1 MTVDSPPMRLFFEK
15 NLVSCPGAIHFGRRC
30 FFRHSRMRSMIAS
43 RPAVTGRVR
52 RPEGCA
58 RIGHARERPDNPRSF
73 PKRYTEAIV
82 SRNKPRERISKQP
95 FRKDRRQPHTQCDTR
110 VTVKKPYPLPLI
122 YSPLYHYLSSRDSFH
137 FAANRE
143 GFFQSITVKSDRDST
158 CQTRSRHPINH
169 LTRASIRLTSC
180 AGSPFSSWRL

>member
-1 MTVDSPPMRLFFEK
+1 MRFHPNISSAAMNTSSFHDRRFTPMRLFFEK

-52 RPEGCA
+52 DRKGAPVSDT
-58 RIGHARERPDNPRSF
+58 RENGPIIHDLSRTIP
-73 PKRYTEAIV
+73 EAIV

-143 GFFQSITVKSDRDST
+143 GFFHR
-158 CQTRSRHPINH
+158 
-169 LTRASIRLTSC
+169 
-180 AGSPFSSWRL
+180 